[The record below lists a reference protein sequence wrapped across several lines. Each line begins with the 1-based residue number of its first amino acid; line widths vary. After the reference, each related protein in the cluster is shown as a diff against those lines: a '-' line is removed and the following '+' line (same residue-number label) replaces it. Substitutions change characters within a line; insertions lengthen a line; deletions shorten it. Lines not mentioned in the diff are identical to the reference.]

1 MQLVLN
7 TYIFYFNQYLLFL
20 FKLYSGVEI
29 TASYLCWKSSV
40 LDGVC
45 WIYEQIEE
53 FALRF
58 TEEGTT
64 VREEIDVDVEGKT
77 EVIHVPA
84 HNNKAPMDV
93 MNDFISVSNIMCVNE
108 SYELV
113 NILACKKTLQW
124 IYFP

>member
-1 MQLVLN
+1 MITKGINFRL
-7 TYIFYFNQYLLFL
+7 IFFLLDYFLSAENPQ
-20 FKLYSGVEI
+20 
-29 TASYLCWKSSV
+29 
-40 LDGVC
+40 
-45 WIYEQIEE
+45 

-77 EVIHVPA
+77 EVIRVPA